1 MAHDKSPQRC
11 MKPKGTTKKNT
22 AAWIEINED
31 IKRGGNPAA
40 MQHYHN
46 EPLML
51 KISPGSPE
59 NR

>member
-1 MAHDKSPQRC
+1 MAHNKSPQRC
-11 MKPKGTTKKNT
+11 MKLQGSPKKNT
-22 AAWIEINED
+22 DAGIKINED